1 MEVTVKVRIAW
12 LLTLLFWI
20 VASCLCIPFMCTV
33 FEYTTPEFFDV
44 TTHTKNTHTHSLTT

>member
-20 VASCLCIPFMCTV
+20 VAACMAIPFLLYV
-33 FEYTTPEFFDV
+33 FEYTTLEFFDV
-44 TTHTKNTHTHSLTT
+44 